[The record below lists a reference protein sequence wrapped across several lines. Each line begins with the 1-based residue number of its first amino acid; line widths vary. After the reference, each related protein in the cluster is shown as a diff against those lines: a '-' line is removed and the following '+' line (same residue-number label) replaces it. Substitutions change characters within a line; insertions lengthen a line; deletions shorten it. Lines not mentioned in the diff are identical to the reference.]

1 MVGDFS
7 HGSWVVIHLLSLW
20 FKWYFLPTLQCR
32 NGGRTKK
39 KKRLHVLFIVQ
50 YKVKTNKQTKKASIL
65 KKKKQGKQILII
77 TS

>member
-39 KKRLHVLFIVQ
+39 KRLHVLFIVQ
-50 YKVKTNKQTKKASIL
+50 SKVKQTNKKSQYC
-65 KKKKQGKQILII
+65 KKKQQGKQILII